1 MEKTATNNKRIIR
14 GKNLMGKG
22 KHIVKVADKWHIT
35 SVGRLKDKSTKIIY
49 IHQECI
55 KATQC
60 KKCKI

>member
-1 MEKTATNNKRIIR
+1 
-14 GKNLMGKG
+14 MGKG